1 MQTQR
6 NKGLALVLAAF
17 LVLLAGCG
25 GSSNN
30 AAPSTDTTV
39 SGSVYAAPVSGAT
52 VVVLNSAGTTT
63 IAGPVTTT
71 VDGRYSIGI
80 PSSFLTG
87 TILFRSSG
95 GTFVDEATGAT
106 TTAGSLAAYMSMG
119 SMGSNASV
127 NLDPSSTI
135 IADLMRIHG
144 RTNADAS
151 ALFASAFGFA
161 PDASIAPCNAP
172 YSTVSSTAQR
182 LAGLRAMAF
191 SQLTKDLGLSPI
203 DQFDLLAA
211 LAQDLADGILDGKN
225 ASTPVSLGTGSVPE
239 DIMNKFER
247 ALVTCLSNTTSNL
260 TGLTVDQV
268 GNLSFS
274 KVSLTPNY
282 RVEYVPLGMMG
293 PTMGK
298 TMFKI
303 RITNRSDGSP
313 ATGLTV
319 TLMPMMHMSTKN
331 HGTPVDA
338 ATESGTPGT
347 YDCTAYYLM
356 ASGLNMGLW
365 EMKVMIGMGMGA
377 ESATFYPSVGMAMGT
392 DTIVQRLYGPADI
405 VSGPSGTQYT
415 RYILFR
421 NGSVNASSGT
431 LNLMISHAENMMMFF
446 NPVSIGSVLSS
457 PTGTVT
463 SMAVSAAT
471 DTAFTSPVIGADNGG
486 GHWSLTGLSGLSSGV
501 TATVYVKMQVNGQ
514 DKTADGAAASGSN
527 AYTSFI
533 VTPQ

>member
-1 MQTQR
+1 MRTQR
-6 NKGLALVLAAF
+6 YSVFALVLAALLF
-17 LVLLAGCG
+17 QLAGCG
-25 GSSNN
+25 SSNN
-30 AAPSTDTTV
+30 TAPSAGTTTV
-39 SGSVYAAPVSGAT
+39 SGSVYAAPVSGAS
-52 VVVLNSAGTTT
+52 VVILNSAGTTT
-63 IAGPVTTT
+63 VAGPIATAS
-71 VDGRYSIGI
+71 DGTYSIAV
-80 PSSFLTG
+80 PSSALTG
-87 TILFRSSG
+87 TLLFRSSG
-95 GTFVDEATGAT
+95 GTFIDEATGAT
-106 TTAGSLAAYMSMG
+106 TTAGSLAAYMPAG
-119 SMGSNASV
+119 SMGANASV
-127 NLDPSSTI
+127 NLDPSSTVM
-135 IADLMRIHG
+135 AGLMSG
-144 RTNADAS
+144 GKTSSEAA
-151 ALFASAFGFA
+151 AAFASAFGYT

-172 YSTVSSTAQR
+172 YSASSTTTQR

-191 SQLTKDLGLSPI
+191 SWLTMDLGLSP
-203 DQFDLLAA
+203 DKQFDLLSAIADDFADDSLLNGSA
-211 LAQDLADGILDGKN
+211 L
-225 ASTPVSLGTGSVPE
+225 VSIGTTTIPE
-239 DIMNKFER
+239 DIQNRYER
-247 ALVTCLSNTTSNL
+247 ALVTCLSDTLRNM

-274 KVSLTPNY
+274 KVALTQSY
-282 RVEYVPLGMMG
+282 KVEYVPIGMTG
-293 PTMGK
+293 PVIGK
-298 TMFKI
+298 TMFKV
-303 RITNRSDGSP
+303 RITNRSDGLP

-319 TLMPMMHMSTKN
+319 KLMPMMHMSTKN
-331 HGTPVDA
+331 HGTPVD
-338 ATESGTPGT
+338 TVVESGTPGT

-377 ESATFYPSVGMAMGT
+377 ETAAFYPPVGMAMGT
-392 DTIVQRLYGPADI
+392 DTVVQRLYGPADI

-421 NGSVNASSGT
+421 EGSVNASSGT
-431 LNLMISHAENMMMFF
+431 LNLMISHAENMMMYF

-471 DTAFTSPVIGADNGG
+471 DTTFTSPVIGADNGG

-514 DKTADGAAASGSN
+514 DKTSDGAAASGSN